1 MAVPPLISAVVPSL
15 NHGRFIARAVRSLLA
30 QNDPA
35 LEILV
40 IDGGSTDGTAA
51 ALAPFRE
58 RLAVVVR
65 EPDRGHAD
73 ALRKGFERARG
84 ELLCWLNA
92 DDLLLPGAL
101 AALRGALDAD
111 PRATFAHG
119 PRVFI
124 DASDRVTGF
133 RTLPWRSA
141 YALTRWPWTHQE
153 TVLMRRRD
161 VEAAGGIDPSLAFA
175 VDYDLF
181 VRLLARGPAVWVDRP
196 LGAFR
201 MHPGSKTVREF
212 ATIGRAERDLVARR
226 HGVAPR
232 WYERPIGWAFSAWI
246 RVASRAAASRSNVPR
261 RGTDIHRWMEQGA
274 SSGGV
279 VRP

>member
-1 MAVPPLISAVVPSL
+1 MRGPPLISAVVPSL
-15 NHGRFIARAVRSLLA
+15 NQGEFIARAVGSLLA
-30 QNDPA
+30 QRDPA

-40 IDGGSTDGTAA
+40 IDGGSRDGT
-51 ALAPFRE
+51 LSELEPFRD
-58 RLAVVVR
+58 RLGCLVS

-73 ALRKGFERARG
+73 ALRKGFERAGG

-101 AALRGALDAD
+101 SALRAALDARPD
-111 PRATFAHG
+111 ATFAHG
-119 PRVFI
+119 GRVFI
-124 DASDRVTGF
+124 DAADRVTGF

-141 YALTRWPWTHQE
+141 YALSRWPWMHQE

-161 VEAAGGIDPSLAFA
+161 VDAVGGVDASLSFA

-201 MHPGSKTVREF
+201 LHPGSKTVREF
-212 ATIGRAERDLVARR
+212 ATVGRAERDLVARR
-226 HGVAPR
+226 HGLAPR
-232 WYERPIGWAFSAWI
+232 WFERPIGWGFSAWI
-246 RVASRAAASRSNVPR
+246 RIASRWASTRPDVPR
-261 RGTDIHRWMEQGA
+261 IGAGIGRWTE
-274 SSGGV
+274 SRISG
-279 VRP
+279 